1 MFVNEIFGPKKY
13 DKNKRTSRSQLPADQ
28 RSRRASG
35 EEGVEES
42 DGANEVSG
50 IIFAEYISGIAYR
63 LLQVFLAAG
72 VVLIS
77 REICFYV
84 YDKTN
89 DGGAALLCAFMFIG
103 VVIYVFLPRLK
114 EKKGGR
120 ERRW

>member
-13 DKNKRTSRSQLPADQ
+13 DKNKRTSRSQL
-28 RSRRASG
+28 RRASG
-35 EEGVEES
+35 EEGYEES
-42 DGANEVSG
+42 EWANEVSG

-63 LLQVFLAAG
+63 LLQVFLAVGAI
-72 VVLIS
+72 LIS

-103 VVIYVFLPRLK
+103 VVVYVFLPRLK
-114 EKKGGR
+114 EKRGGGR
-120 ERRW
+120 RW

>member
-13 DKNKRTSRSQLPADQ
+13 DKNKRTSRSTT
-28 RSRRASG
+28 S
-35 EEGVEES
+35 EGDEES
-42 DGANEVSG
+42 EWANEVSG

-63 LLQVFLAAG
+63 LLQVFLAVGAI
-72 VVLIS
+72 LIS

-103 VVIYVFLPRLK
+103 VVVYVFLPRLK
-114 EKKGGR
+114 EKRGGGR
-120 ERRW
+120 RW

>member
-1 MFVNEIFGPKKY
+1 MFLNEIFGSKKY
-13 DKNKRTSRSQLPADQ
+13 DKDKRGSSSPAPRSPED
-28 RSRRASG
+28 
-35 EEGVEES
+35 EES
-42 DGANEVSG
+42 EWANEVSG

-72 VVLIS
+72 VILIS

-103 VVIYVFLPRLK
+103 VVVYVFLPRLK

>member
-1 MFVNEIFGPKKY
+1 MFLNEIFGPKKY
-13 DKNKRTSRSQLPADQ
+13 DEAYRSRAPEGGEERGSRSPEDEEAD
-28 RSRRASG
+28 
-35 EEGVEES
+35 
-42 DGANEVSG
+42 G

-63 LLQVFLAAG
+63 LLQVFLATG
-72 VVLIS
+72 VILIS

-103 VVIYVFLPRLK
+103 VIVYIFLPRLK

-120 ERRW
+120 RYR